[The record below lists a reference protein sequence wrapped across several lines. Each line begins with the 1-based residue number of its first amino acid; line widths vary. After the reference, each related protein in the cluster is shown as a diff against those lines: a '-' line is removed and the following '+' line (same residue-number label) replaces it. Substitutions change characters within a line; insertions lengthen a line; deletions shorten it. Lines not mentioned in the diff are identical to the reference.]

1 MATTAHI
8 GTSALR
14 REGRAKLTGA
24 ALYTDD
30 LKIEGLLHGVTVRST
45 TARGRVR
52 AIHFEDGY
60 PWHQFVVVTAQ
71 DIPGK
76 NVVAHIIQDQPCL
89 VDGLI
94 NHAEEAIVLLAHP
107 DRARAEEARTK
118 VRVEVEEL
126 PPVLTIEES
135 LVGTR
140 IVWGEDNTFKR
151 LIITKGDPQSQWEA
165 AHLVHEGTYRTGA
178 QEHVY
183 IEPNA
188 MIAEAS
194 PAGILARGS
203 LQCPYYVHHSL
214 HGLFGLSPERI
225 RVVQLDTGGGFGG
238 KEDFPSMIACHAALL
253 SWKAGGRPVKI
264 AYDREE
270 DMACTTKRHPSRTRI
285 KSAWGK
291 DGTLHALD
299 IEFLLDGGAYLT
311 LSPVVLSRGA
321 LHASGPYRC
330 DNVRIRAKAL
340 ATNHPPHGAFRGFGA
355 PQSLFAIERH
365 VTEAACLFG
374 FDPAALRRKNLLRPG
389 DAMATGQIMRDQV
402 DLPALMDRALV
413 EIGYESRKLEHAAH
427 NAGPDPMKKGLGFAV
442 FMHGGGF
449 TGAGEVFLGSVAAV
463 EGLPDGNVQVQVAAT
478 EIGQGATTVFTQ
490 IAAEALGVSMDV
502 VEVVR
507 PDTGVVPNSGPTVAS
522 RTTQVVGKLVQDACM
537 ALRKTLRESG
547 LLSQGGD
554 LPEAIRGYLARHGRL
569 RAESQYQKPPFVEW
583 DDENYRGDA
592 YAAYAWACY
601 AVDLRIDTVTYETT
615 VADFVAVQEVG
626 RVVNPVLAAGQIE
639 GGVAQGIGWALS
651 EEVVWDRG
659 RMVNNQMTN
668 YIIATTA
675 DLPPIRVFFEESPY
689 PYGPGGAKGIGELP
703 MDGPAPAILNAV
715 QDALGLVPR
724 EIPLSPERLMD
735 LIDGVDRG

>member
-1 MATTAHI
+1 MANTAHI

-14 REGRAKLTGA
+14 REGKVKLTGS

-45 TARGRVR
+45 VARGRLK
-52 AIHFEDGY
+52 AIHFEEGY
-60 PWHQFVVVTAQ
+60 PWHEFLIVTAK

-89 VDGLI
+89 VDEFI
-94 NHAEEAIVLLAHP
+94 NHAEEAVVLLAHP

-118 VRVEVEEL
+118 VRLDVEEL
-126 PPVLTIEES
+126 PPVLSIEDS
-135 LVGTR
+135 LARTC

-151 LIITKGDPQSQWEA
+151 LVIAKGDPETQWEG
-165 AHLVHEGTYRTGA
+165 AHLLHEGTYRTGA
-178 QEHVY
+178 QEHLY

-214 HGLFGLSPERI
+214 HELFGLAPEQI

-238 KEDFPSMIACHAALL
+238 KEDFPSALACHASLL
-253 SWKAGGRPVKI
+253 SWQAGGRPVKI

-270 DMACTTKRHPSRTRI
+270 DMACTTKRHPSRTQI

-291 DGTLHALD
+291 DGSLRALD

-321 LHASGPYRC
+321 LHASGPYHC
-330 DNVRIRAKAL
+330 DHIRILAKAL

-365 VTEAACLFG
+365 VSEAAHLLG
-374 FDPAALRRKNLLRPG
+374 IDPAELRRKNLLRPG
-389 DAMATGQIMRDQV
+389 DVMATGQILRDQV
-402 DLPALMDRALV
+402 DLPALMDKALDA
-413 EIGYESRKLEHAAH
+413 IGYSSRKAEYAAH
-427 NAGPDPMKKGLGFAV
+427 NAGSDPVKKGLGFSV

-463 EGLPDGNVQVQVAAT
+463 EGLADGRVQVQVAST

-490 IAAEALGVSMDV
+490 IAAEALEVSLEQ
-502 VEVVR
+502 VEVAR

-522 RTTQVVGKLVQDACM
+522 RTTQVVGKLVQDACL
-537 ALRKTLRESG
+537 ALRKTLEEAG
-547 LLSQGGD
+547 LLAPGAE
-554 LPEAIRGYLARHGRL
+554 LAPAVRAYLANHPRL
-569 RAESQYQKPPFVEW
+569 RAESKYQKPPFVQW
-583 DDENYRGDA
+583 DDDNYRGDA
-592 YAAYAWACY
+592 YAAFAWGCY
-601 AVDLRIDTVTYETT
+601 AAEVRIDTVTFEAT
-615 VADFVAVQEVG
+615 VADFVAVQEIG
-626 RVVNPVLAAGQIE
+626 RVVNPTLAAGQIE
-639 GGVAQGIGWALS
+639 GGVAQGIGWTLS
-651 EEVVWDRG
+651 EEVVWNRG

-668 YIIATTA
+668 YIIATSA
-675 DLPPIRVFFEESPY
+675 DLPPIRVFFEEAPY
-689 PYGPGGAKGIGELP
+689 AYGPGGAKGIGELP

-715 QDALGLVPR
+715 QQALGVVPR
-724 EIPLSPERLMD
+724 EIPLTPERLMD
-735 LIDGVDRG
+735 LVDGGDLG

>member
-1 MATTAHI
+1 MASTAHI

-24 ALYTDD
+24 TLYTDD
-30 LKIEGLLHGVTVRST
+30 VKIDGLLHGVTVRSRV
-45 TARGRVR
+45 ARGRVK
-52 AIHFEDGY
+52 AIRFEEGY
-60 PWHQFVVVTAQ
+60 PWHEFIVVTAQ
-71 DIPGK
+71 DIPGR

-94 NHAEEAIVLLAHP
+94 NHAEEAILLLAHP

-118 VRVEVEEL
+118 VQVEVEAL
-126 PPVLTIEES
+126 PAVLSIEDS
-135 LVGTR
+135 LAFR
-140 IVWGEDNTFKR
+140 QIVWGEDNTFKR
-151 LIITKGDPQSQWEA
+151 IRIDKGDPETRWEGA
-165 AHLVHEGTYRTGA
+165 SLIHEGTYRTGA

-188 MIAEAS
+188 MIAEAN
-194 PAGILARGS
+194 ADGILVRGS

-214 HGLFGLSPERI
+214 HEMFGLAMEKI

-238 KEDFPSMIACHAALL
+238 KEDFPSMLACHAALL
-253 SWKAGGRPVKI
+253 SWKAGGKPVKI

-270 DMACTTKRHPSRTRI
+270 DMACSTKRHPSRTRI
-285 KSAWGK
+285 KSGWDA
-291 DGTLHALD
+291 DGTLRALD

-330 DNVRIRAKAL
+330 DHVRIQARAL

-365 VTEAACLFG
+365 VTETAHLLG
-374 FDPAALRRKNLLRPG
+374 VDPAELRRKNLLRPG
-389 DAMATGQIMRDQV
+389 DRMATGQIMRDQV
-402 DLPALMDRALV
+402 DLAALMDHALR
-413 EIGYESRKLEHAAH
+413 EIDYDSRKAEHAAH
-427 NAGPDPMKKGLGFAV
+427 NAGPDPVKRGLGFAV

-463 EGLPDGNVQVQVAAT
+463 EGLADGRVQVQVAST

-490 IAAEALGVSMDV
+490 IAAETLGVSMDLV
-502 VEVVR
+502 DVAR
-507 PDTGVVPNSGPTVAS
+507 PDTGIVPNSGPTVAS
-522 RTTQVVGKLVQDACM
+522 RTTQVVGKLVQDACL
-537 ALRKTLRESG
+537 ALRRTLAEPA
-547 LLSQGGD
+547 D
-554 LPEAIRGYLARHGRL
+554 LAGAIRDHMARHGRL
-569 RAESQYQKPPFVEW
+569 RAESRYQKPPFVEW
-583 DDENYRGDA
+583 DDQAYRGDA
-592 YAAYAWACY
+592 YATYAWGCY
-601 AVDLRIDTVTYETT
+601 AVDLRIDTVTFEAR
-615 VADFVAVQEVG
+615 VADFVAVQEIG
-626 RVVNPVLAAGQIE
+626 RVVNPTLAAGQIE

-659 RMVNNQMTN
+659 RMLNNQMTN
-668 YIIATTA
+668 YIIATAA
-675 DLPPIRVFFEESPY
+675 DLPPIRVFFQESPY

-724 EIPLSPERLMD
+724 EIPLTPERMLDLMD
-735 LIDGVDRG
+735 GVPRG

>member
-1 MATTAHI
+1 MASTAHI

-24 ALYTDD
+24 TQYTDD
-30 LKIEGLLHGVTVRST
+30 LKVDGLLHGVTVRSRV
-45 TARGRVR
+45 ARGRVK
-52 AIHFEDGY
+52 AIRFEDGY
-60 PWHQFVVVTAQ
+60 PWHEFIVVTAK

-94 NHAEEAIVLLAHP
+94 NHAEEAILLLAHP
-107 DRARAEEARTK
+107 DRAKAEEARTK
-118 VRVEVEEL
+118 VTVEVEEL
-126 PPVLTIEES
+126 PAVLSIEDS
-135 LVGTR
+135 LAFR
-140 IVWGEDNTFKR
+140 QIVWGEDNTFKR
-151 LIITKGDPQSQWEA
+151 IRIDKGDPATQWEGA
-165 AHLVHEGTYRTGA
+165 GLIHEDSYRTGA

-188 MIAEAS
+188 MIAEAT
-194 PAGILARGS
+194 AEGILARGS

-214 HGLFGLSPERI
+214 HEMFGLALEKI

-238 KEDFPSMIACHAALL
+238 KEDFPSMLACHAALL
-253 SWKAGGRPVKI
+253 SWKAGGKPVKI

-270 DMACTTKRHPSRTRI
+270 DMACSTKRHPSRTRI
-285 KSAWGK
+285 KSAWDA
-291 DGTLHALD
+291 DGTLRALD

-330 DNVRIRAKAL
+330 DHVRIQARAL

-365 VTEAACLFG
+365 VTEAAHLLG
-374 FDPAALRRKNLLRPG
+374 LDPAELRRRNLLRPG
-389 DAMATGQIMRDQV
+389 DSMATGQIMRDEV
-402 DLPALMDRALV
+402 DLAAMLDQALDA
-413 EIGYESRKLEHAAH
+413 IGYPARKAEYAAH
-427 NAGPDPMKKGLGFAV
+427 NAGPDPVKKGIGFAV

-463 EGLPDGNVQVQVAAT
+463 EGLADGRVQVQVAST

-490 IAAEALGVSMDV
+490 IAAETLGVAMDQ
-502 VEVVR
+502 VEVAR

-522 RTTQVVGKLVQDACM
+522 RTTQVVGKLVVDACL
-537 ALRKTLRESG
+537 ALRRTLGEPA
-547 LLSQGGD
+547 D
-554 LPEAIRGYLARHGRL
+554 LAAAIRDHVARQGRL
-569 RAESQYQKPPFVEW
+569 RAESRYQKPPFVQW

-592 YAAYAWACY
+592 YATYAWGCY
-601 AVDLRIDTVTYETT
+601 AVDLRIDTVTYEAS
-615 VADFVAVQEVG
+615 VADFVAVQEIG
-626 RVVNPVLAAGQIE
+626 RVVNPTLAAGQIE

-651 EEVVWDRG
+651 EEVVWDQG
-659 RMVNNQMTN
+659 RMRNNQMTN
-668 YIIATTA
+668 YIIATA
-675 DLPPIRVFFEESPY
+675 VDLPPIRVFFQESPY

-715 QDALGLVPR
+715 QDALGLDPR
-724 EIPLSPERLMD
+724 EIPLTPERLLD
-735 LIDGVDRG
+735 LVEGENRG

>member
-1 MATTAHI
+1 MTGTAHI

-24 ALYTDD
+24 TQYTDD
-30 LKIEGLLHGVTVRST
+30 LKIDGLLHGVTVRSRV
-45 TARGRVR
+45 ARGRIK
-52 AIHFEDGY
+52 AIRFEDGY
-60 PWHQFVVVTAQ
+60 PWHEFIIVTAK

-89 VDGLI
+89 VEEII

-118 VRVEVEEL
+118 VQVEVEEL
-126 PPVLTIEES
+126 PAVLSIKDS
-135 LVGTR
+135 LAFR
-140 IVWGEDNTFKR
+140 QIVWGEDNTFKR
-151 LIITKGDPQSQWEA
+151 ILIDKGDPATQWEGA
-165 AHLVHEGTYRTGA
+165 GLVHEGTYRTGA

-188 MIAEAS
+188 MIAEAT
-194 PAGILARGS
+194 AEGILARGS

-214 HGLFGLSPERI
+214 HEMFGLPLEKV

-238 KEDFPSMIACHAALL
+238 KEDFPSMLACHAALL
-253 SWKAGGRPVKI
+253 SWKAGGKPVKI

-270 DMACTTKRHPSRTRI
+270 DMACSTKRHPSRTRI
-285 KSAWGK
+285 KSAWDA
-291 DGTLHALD
+291 DGTLRALD

-330 DNVRIRAKAL
+330 GHVRIQARAL

-365 VTEAACLFG
+365 VTEAAHLLG
-374 FDPAALRRKNLLRPG
+374 MDPAELRRMNLLRPG
-389 DAMATGQIMRDQV
+389 DTMATGQIMRDPV
-402 DLPALMDRALV
+402 DLPALMDRALS
-413 EIGYESRKLEHAAH
+413 EIGYTARKAEHTLH
-427 NAGPDPMKKGLGFAV
+427 NAGPDPVKRGLGFAI

-463 EGLPDGNVQVQVAAT
+463 EGLADGRVQVQVAST

-490 IAAEALGVSMDV
+490 IAAQALGVSMDQ
-502 VEVVR
+502 VEVAR

-522 RTTQVVGKLVQDACM
+522 RTTQVVGKLVEDACL
-537 ALRKTLRESG
+537 ALRRTLGEPA
-547 LLSQGGD
+547 D
-554 LPEAIRGYLARHGRL
+554 LAAAIRVHVAKHGRL
-569 RAESQYQKPPFVEW
+569 RAHTRYQKPPFVEW
-583 DDENYRGDA
+583 DDQAYRGDA
-592 YAAYAWACY
+592 YATYAWGCY
-601 AVDLRIDTVTYETT
+601 AADVRIDMVTYEAT

-626 RVVNPVLAAGQIE
+626 RVVNPTLAAGQIE
-639 GGVAQGIGWALS
+639 GGVAQGIGWALC

-668 YIIATTA
+668 YIIATSA
-675 DLPPIRVFFEESPY
+675 DLPPIRVYFEESPY

-715 QDALGLVPR
+715 QDALGLDPR
-724 EIPLSPERLMD
+724 EIPLTPERLLD
-735 LIDGVDRG
+735 LVEGVNRG